1 MPKVNFGKKKKKI
14 KDNILYT
21 KPIGKMVLLCQCK
34 TLSLFTTTICKAQGM
49 RRIADNVMTK
59 CRKNE
64 TGCAT
69 VVGWQFMCVYI
80 YIYIPMM
87 KETSFVLELT

>member
-1 MPKVNFGKKKKKI
+1 
-14 KDNILYT
+14 
-21 KPIGKMVLLCQCK
+21 
-34 TLSLFTTTICKAQGM
+34 M

-64 TGCAT
+64 TGGAT

-80 YIYIPMM
+80 YIYIYIPMM
-87 KETSFVLELT
+87 KETSLVLELT